1 MSADQVSGGHAG
13 GEDHAALDAR
23 HALPKSVQVRYLVM
37 AGVGVAAVTALVMLG
52 QTLFHHEATPPAP
65 LPPGVVQLSDSQ
77 MASVTLVKAGAG
89 DDYQRTDATGQILAD
104 DTLSTPVFLPYSGQ
118 VTDVYVQAGARVTPG
133 QPLMKLR
140 TGDVVD
146 ARNALFAAN
155 AQQASAVAQVRLSQ
169 ANLARAEQVYK
180 TAGGAL
186 KDYQQAQNDAAA
198 AQAALRTADSAVGA
212 ARDKLAVFGK
222 TGAEIGKLED
232 ARGIA
237 GIHAETV
244 FHAPI
249 AGVIA
254 QRSVSSGQ
262 YVQSGGSTPVLVIAN
277 PARVWLVAQLAES
290 DAAAVHQGDA
300 VDVTVPALGNRVFH
314 AAIDNIAQQL
324 DPTTHRLPV
333 RATIANADLALKPQ
347 MFANFTIRHAINTG
361 NKPDGVTVPAEAVI
375 HEGDT
380 ARVWVYQGH
389 GRLISR
395 DVTVADSSGG
405 RVRVIAGLQPGET
418 VAARG
423 AIFVNEA
430 GLDN

>member
-1 MSADQVSGGHAG
+1 MSADQVSGGHG
-13 GEDHAALDAR
+13 GVEDHTVADAR

-37 AGVGVAAVTALVMLG
+37 AGVGVAAIAAL
-52 QTLFHHEATPPAP
+52 TLLAQSMFHKEPAPEAP

-77 MASVTLVKAGAG
+77 MASVVLSKADAG
-89 DDYQRTDATGQILAD
+89 DDYQRTDATGQIAAD

-118 VTDVYVQAGARVTPG
+118 VTDVFVQAGAQVTPG
-133 QPLMKLR
+133 QPLMKVR

-155 AQQASAVAQVRLSQ
+155 AQQASAMAQVKLTQ
-169 ANLARAEQVYK
+169 TNLARAEQVYK

-186 KDYQQAQNDAAA
+186 KDYQQAQNDAVA
-198 AQAALRTADSAVGA
+198 AQAALRSAESALGA

-222 TGAEIGKLED
+222 TGGEIGRLEG
-232 ARGIA
+232 ARDIG

-254 QRSVSSGQ
+254 QRSVSAGQ
-262 YVQSGGSTPVLVIAN
+262 YVQSGGSTPVMVIAN
-277 PARVWLVAQLAES
+277 PSRVWLVAQLAES
-290 DAAAVHQGDA
+290 DAGAVHLGDG

-314 AAIDNIAQQL
+314 ATVDNVAQQL

-333 RATIANADLALKPQ
+333 RATIGNADRALKPQ
-347 MFANFTIRHAINTG
+347 MFANFTIRHAIGVN
-361 NKPDGVTVPAEAVI
+361 NKADGVTVPAEAVI
-375 HEGDT
+375 HEGDG
-380 ARVWVYQGH
+380 ARVWVFQGH
-389 GRLISR
+389 GRLVSR
-395 DVTVADSSGG
+395 DVTVGDSGGG
-405 RVRVIAGLQPGET
+405 RVRILSGLKPGET
-418 VAARG
+418 VAAKG
-423 AIFVNEA
+423 VIFVNEA

>member
-1 MSADQVSGGHAG
+1 MSADQVSGGQAG
-13 GEDHAALDAR
+13 VEGHDALDAR
-23 HALPKSVQVRYLVM
+23 HALPKSVQVRYLIM
-37 AGVGVAAVTALVMLG
+37 AGGGVAAIAAAVLLG
-52 QTLFHHEATPPAP
+52 KTLFHHEDKPAAP

-77 MASVTLVKAGAG
+77 MASVKLDKVSAG
-89 DDYQRTDATGQILAD
+89 DDFQRTDATGQIAAD

-118 VTDVYVQAGARVTPG
+118 VTDVYVQAGAQVSPG
-133 QPLMKLR
+133 QPLLKVR

-146 ARNALFAAN
+146 ARNALFAAT
-155 AQQASAVAQVRLSQ
+155 AQQASAAAQVRLTQS
-169 ANLARAEQVYK
+169 NLARAEQVYK

-198 AQAALRTADSAVGA
+198 AQAALRTANSALGA

-222 TGAEIGKLED
+222 TGAEIGRLED
-232 ARGIA
+232 ARSIT

-249 AGVIA
+249 AGVIV
-254 QRSVSSGQ
+254 QRSVSNGQ
-262 YVQSGGSTPVLVIAN
+262 YVQSGGQTPVLVIAN

-314 AAIDNIAQQL
+314 ATIDNIAQQL

-333 RATIANADLALKPQ
+333 RATIANPDRALKPQ
-347 MFANFTIRHAINTG
+347 MFANFTIRHAVNTG

-375 HEGDT
+375 HEGDG

-405 RVRVIAGLQPGET
+405 RVRITSGLQPGEV
-418 VAARG
+418 VASKG

>member
-1 MSADQVSGGHAG
+1 MSADHVSGGHAG
-13 GEDHAALDAR
+13 VEDHAVVDAR
-23 HALPKSVQVRYLVM
+23 HALPKSVQVRYLM
-37 AGVGVAAVTALVMLG
+37 LAGGGVAAIAALVMLG
-52 QTLFHHEATPPAP
+52 QAYFHHEDKPEAP
-65 LPPGVVQLSDSQ
+65 LPPGVVQLTESQ
-77 MASVTLVKAGAG
+77 MASVTLERASAG
-89 DDYQRTDATGQILAD
+89 DDYQRTDATGQIAAD

-118 VTDVYVQAGARVTPG
+118 VTDVYVQAGAQVTPG
-133 QPLMKLR
+133 QPLLQVR

-155 AQQASAVAQVRLSQ
+155 AQQNAAAAQVKLTQ
-169 ANLARAEQVYK
+169 TNLARAEQVYK

-198 AQAALRTADSAVGA
+198 AQSALRTAESALGA

-232 ARGIA
+232 AHGIT
-237 GIHAETV
+237 GIHDQTV

-249 AGVIA
+249 GGVIV
-254 QRSVSSGQ
+254 QRAVSNGQ
-262 YVQSGGSTPVLVIAN
+262 YVQSGGQSPVLTIAN

-290 DAAAVHQGDA
+290 EAPAVHLGDG
-300 VDVTVPALGNRVFH
+300 VDVTVPALGGRVFH
-314 AAIDNIAQQL
+314 ATIDNVAQAL

-333 RATIANADLALKPQ
+333 RATIANDDRALKPQ
-347 MFANFTIRHAINTG
+347 MFANFTIRHVVATD
-361 NKPDGVTVPAEAVI
+361 KHADGVTVPAAAVI

-380 ARVWVYQGH
+380 ARVWISQGH
-389 GRLISR
+389 GRLIAR

-405 RVRVIAGLQPGET
+405 RVRITSGLNPGEM
-418 VAARG
+418 VATKG